1 MTAPLFEVV
10 RAAADGARVSVMLPP
25 EAGPL
30 RWYGATKFSGPNY
43 LRSFH
48 LAEAGQHE
56 VVPSNILP
64 GASKRVYRRNGF
76 DIVVYEAVDHSNGCL
91 VFAGPYNEAT
101 TWFGGP
107 PPRAAVL
114 NRIVSMLTFIDSPTG
129 ARVTA
134 KPATNIQQHGTMLV
148 GSDARMTVIAR
159 DARSARD
166 NVPVWRGR
174 QHGDAEVWRIRQNLR
189 EEQAAKLA
197 GTPFEWSYMFAN
209 STAVFDVSFRPE
221 APPGALTPKSIVDR
235 YENHVDTV
243 LSGLKVIWAA

>member
-1 MTAPLFEVV
+1 MTAPLSEVV
-10 RAAADGARVSVMLPP
+10 RAAADGARVSMSLPS
-25 EAGPL
+25 EAGAL

-56 VVPSNILP
+56 VVPQNILP
-64 GASKRVYRRNGF
+64 GASKRVYRRSGF
-76 DIVVYEAVDHSNGCL
+76 DIVVYEAVDRSNGCL
-91 VFAGPYNEAT
+91 VFVGPYNEAT

-107 PPRAAVL
+107 PPRPAVL
-114 NRIVSMLTFIDSPTG
+114 NRIVSMLTFVDSSIG

-148 GSDARMTVIAR
+148 GSDTRMTVIAR
-159 DARSARD
+159 DARNARD
-166 NVPVWRGR
+166 GLPAWRGH

-197 GTPFEWSYMFAN
+197 GTPFEWSYTFAN
-209 STAVFDVSFRPE
+209 PTAVFDVSFRSEP
-221 APPGALTPKSIVDR
+221 PPGVTLKGT
-235 YENHVDTV
+235 VDTDHVNAV
-243 LSGLKVIWAA
+243 LSGLKVVWAA